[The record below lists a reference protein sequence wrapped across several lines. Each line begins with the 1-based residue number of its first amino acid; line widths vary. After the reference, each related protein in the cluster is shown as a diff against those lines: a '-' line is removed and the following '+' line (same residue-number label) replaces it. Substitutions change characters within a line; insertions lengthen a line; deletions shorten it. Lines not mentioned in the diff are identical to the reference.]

1 MKALKVILAILM
13 VLCLCACKDTDKK
26 PDTVIYDVIGVTFKN
41 STTKANGFRGSLTL
55 YKEGDFE
62 LYEVIE
68 DKPVLVRG
76 DYKQRDNEY
85 DLYPQNCSFLPEKI
99 VFRAV
104 KDEEIDLETD
114 LNVSK
119 MGDVYFPESSIVE
132 ETENPRIF
140 YNINKGEN
148 DLEPSALELYDDGTF
163 RLIEVQGFG
172 AVVIEGLYGK
182 EGNVYMFSNFDK
194 INNMYGEP
202 MYNFEFFIQSEDT
215 LELNEDLIASHSG
228 SIFTKDPNLLASGDN
243 VPEVMMAFA
252 HEAISDVKEEYLP
265 KISVSADGHFVFT
278 ENVYAGMATIEG
290 EMEAIE
296 KAFVFHVSNNG
307 LMGFAGD
314 DVTEFSIYHD
324 DATGDYRID
333 KDICMT
339 RTGDVFYVY
348 YYGE

>member
-1 MKALKVILAILM
+1 MKTTKIILAVLM
-13 VLCLCACKDTDKK
+13 VLCLCACNDTDKK

-41 STTKANGFRGSLTL
+41 LTTKVSGNRGSLTL

-62 LYEVIE
+62 LYEVVD
-68 DKPVLVRG
+68 DKLVLVRG

-119 MGDVYFPESSIVE
+119 IGDVYLPASGIVE

-140 YNINKGEN
+140 YSINKGEN
-148 DLEPSALELYDDGTF
+148 DLDPSALELYDDGTF

-182 EGNVYMFSNFDK
+182 EGNVYMFSNFGK

-215 LELNEDLIASHSG
+215 LELNEDMIVSHSG
-228 SIFTKDPNLLASGDN
+228 AIFTKDPNLLVRDDG
-243 VPEVMMAFA
+243 VPEVMMAFN
-252 HEAISDVKEEYLP
+252 HEPISDVNEEYLP
-265 KISVSADGHFVFT
+265 KIIVADDGHFLFT
-278 ENVYAGMATIEG
+278 ENAYAGMAVIEG
-290 EMEAIE
+290 DMEAIE
-296 KAFVFHVSNNG
+296 KAFVFHVTNNG
-307 LMGFAGD
+307 LMGFAGE
-314 DVTEFSIYHD
+314 DVYEFSIYHD

-339 RTGDVFYVY
+339 RAGDVFYLY